1 MRSFGLKKIPDAG
14 KERFFQRAEK
24 GQAPLAGEGRQA
36 QGKAACAGQRWASG
50 PLVPVRASLVFF
62 IVLAS
67 NLLYAAPGPLH
78 GRQGLL
84 WENDDSVTFFCPALQ
99 KRLSPES
106 LPNTHCPQTH
116 WDDPVGKIPA
126 PGPGP
131 LFSCRTFRPCA
142 RLCERPFRG
151 LCRSFPR
158 ALRAPLV
165 LPWPRA
171 FRGFVHGSRAFW
183 FGPWVL
189 AELPVRLPLQKPC
202 SRAGAR
208 TSPARYQGRARR
220 KARIPRGTGT
230 CPTS

>member
-1 MRSFGLKKIPDAG
+1 MSALGQRKVPDAG
-14 KERFFQRAEK
+14 KEPFSRLRKRGRHHWQQRAGRHK
-24 GQAPLAGEGRQA
+24 GKQRGRDRGGA
-36 QGKAACAGQRWASG
+36 FG

-99 KRLSPES
+99 KRLSPEP

>member
-1 MRSFGLKKIPDAG
+1 MRDRGG
-14 KERFFQRAEK
+14 
-24 GQAPLAGEGRQA
+24 
-36 QGKAACAGQRWASG
+36 ASG
-50 PLVPVRASLVFF
+50 PLAPVRQASFFHCACLQSALCCPRSPSRTTRPPLGKRRQRHVF
-62 IVLAS
+62 LS
-67 NLLYAAPGPLH
+67 
-78 GRQGLL
+78 
-84 WENDDSVTFFCPALQ
+84 CPAKTIVPGALAEHT
-99 KRLSPES
+99 LSSNALGRSCGEDPCSRTRASFFVQNFQALRPS
-106 LPNTHCPQTH
+106 LR
-116 WDDPVGKIPA
+116 A
-126 PGPGP
+126 PLPGLVP
-131 LFSCRTFRPCA
+131 IFLS
-142 RLCERPFRG
+142 
-151 LCRSFPR
+151 
-158 ALRAPLV
+158 LRAPLV